1 MAPDCARFGDFELDL
16 RKYELRRTGHPV
28 KLERIPMELL
38 ILLLRSPGELVTREM
53 IVERLWGKDVFLET
67 ERGINTA
74 INKLRMVLRD
84 DPRQPQFLQTVIGK
98 GYRFIAEVQMEERE
112 GPAAENTGPAL
123 IRAASQ
129 TPPRLLTSA
138 APVLEI
144 PAGDPI
150 AEQGPVRAQGQFPMP
165 LATVTTFP
173 GSAARVEADG
183 QAALSS
189 INSQHRRA
197 YFAGFGIA
205 AIVLSVLGFL
215 YMRRTAQRV
224 SGGFQSVAVLPLVN
238 LSQNSEQEYL
248 VDGLTDEVITDLA
261 RATSLRVISRTSVM
275 PYKGAKKSMGEIAR
289 TLNVDAIVEG
299 SVLRAGQ
306 EVRITAQLLDARH
319 DRHLWAESY
328 RPTEGD
334 PLTIQ
339 AEVASQIAHE
349 VAAHLG
355 SELPDRRVR
364 VVAPQAR
371 DLYLRGRY
379 FWNKRTRDALE
390 KSIAYYEQAVQ
401 ADPYYAEAYA
411 ALGDSY
417 VILSYYG
424 GPGPAE
430 TFPRARA
437 AAEKALQLDDSL
449 AEAHTVLAKEKEM
462 YEYDWP
468 GAEAEYLRA
477 LRLGP
482 GYATAHHWYSLHLE
496 TLRQYDKAQHEIE
509 LARQLDPLSLVI
521 NVQVADL
528 ACAMRNPQKAKEAVH
543 RVLELD
549 PNYALGHDFLA
560 RADEEQGRYAE
571 AIQEFQRAYDLSGG
585 DRRELALKA
594 HALALF
600 GRPSDART
608 IVKSLE
614 DDLPKHYVETTY
626 IAGVYCALG
635 QQDTAMRWLE
645 KAYAA
650 HEDGIMELT
659 EPLFDGCRSH
669 PRFQGLLKQ
678 ARLTN

>member
-16 RKYELRRTGHPV
+16 RKYELRRAGRPV

-38 ILLLRSPGELVTREM
+38 ILLVRSHGELVAREL

-98 GYRFIAEVQMEERE
+98 GYRFIAEVQMDRE
-112 GPAAENTGPAL
+112 GPVAENTGPAL
-123 IRAASQ
+123 IRAALS
-129 TPPRLLTSA
+129 PPRLVTSE

-144 PAGDPI
+144 PTGDPI
-150 AEQGPVRAQGQFPMP
+150 PEQDPGRVQRQNPMP
-165 LATVTTFP
+165 LASVTTFP
-173 GSAARVEADG
+173 GSAKRIEANG
-183 QAALSS
+183 QSAESSAKRRGVYFVAL
-189 INSQHRRA
+189 
-197 YFAGFGIA
+197 GIA
-205 AIVLSVLGFL
+205 AIAVSVLGFL
-215 YMRRTAQRV
+215 YMRRTAQKASR
-224 SGGFQSVAVLPLVN
+224 GFQSVAVLPLLN

-261 RATSLRVISRTSVM
+261 RATSLGVISHTSVM
-275 PYKGAKKSMGEIAR
+275 PYKGARKPINEIAR
-289 TLNVDAIVEG
+289 ALNVDAIVEG

-306 EVRITAQLLDARH
+306 EVRITVQLLDARH

-355 SELPDRRVR
+355 SELPDRSVR

-401 ADPYYAEAYA
+401 ADPHYAEAYA

-477 LRLGP
+477 LELGP

-543 RVLELD
+543 RVLDLD

-560 RADEEQGRYAE
+560 RADEEQVRYPE

-594 HALALF
+594 HALALS
-600 GRPSDART
+600 GKPSDARR
-608 IVKSLE
+608 IVKGLE

-626 IAGVYCALG
+626 IAAVYCALG
-635 QQDTAMRWLE
+635 HQDTAMRWLE

-659 EPLFDGCRSH
+659 EPLFDGCRSY
-669 PRFQGLLKQ
+669 PRFQNLLKE
-678 ARLTN
+678 ARLPN